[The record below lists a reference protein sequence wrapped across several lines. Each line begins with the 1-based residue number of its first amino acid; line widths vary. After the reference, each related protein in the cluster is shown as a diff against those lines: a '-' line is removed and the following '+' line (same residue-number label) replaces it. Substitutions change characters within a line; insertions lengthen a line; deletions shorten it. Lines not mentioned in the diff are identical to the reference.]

1 MDEANPPEAVGR
13 DAWRAAS
20 DEYDAWLVAALL
32 ETEQRAGAVLTR
44 VLADLAAEARVEA
57 AVDVAAI
64 EAWLA
69 SDAARDPHD

>member
-1 MDEANPPEAVGR
+1 MDEAKLPEAVGR
-13 DAWRAAS
+13 AAWRAA
-20 DEYDAWLVAALL
+20 DEYDPWLAAALL

-57 AVDVAAI
+57 AVDAAAI
-64 EAWLA
+64 DAWLA